1 MPYHTNRNPSG
12 AQNQQQGATLIVAL
26 IVLVL
31 IMMLGVAAMTS
42 SSTQYKLAGNL
53 QFEDGAMNNAE
64 AAAIAAEKWL
74 EGNYQHA
81 AFTTADNAMPHLFQ
95 KTSVVDPFS
104 FNWDSN
110 GMTAANTS
118 QRYIIQIMSNNS
130 LLQGANAAVGR
141 SRASVCNKVNTYLIT
156 ARGTSARGASKLI
169 QSYYSVFAC

>member
-1 MPYHTNRNPSG
+1 MFHQTNRFSG
-12 AQNQQQGATLIVAL
+12 AAVAKQQGATLIVAL

-74 EGNYQHA
+74 ESNYQHA
-81 AFTTADNAMPHLFQ
+81 AFTTPDNTMPHLFQ

-104 FNWDSN
+104 YNWESN
-110 GMTAANTS
+110 SMAVANTS

-130 LLQGANAAVGR
+130 LLQGSSAAVGR

-156 ARGTSARGASKLI
+156 ARGTSARGATKLV
-169 QSYYSVFAC
+169 QSYYSVFSC

>member
-1 MPYHTNRNPSG
+1 MPYQTNRCLG
-12 AQNQQQGATLIVAL
+12 ASRSKQQGATLIVAL

-31 IMMLGVAAMTS
+31 IMMLGVVAMTS

-53 QFEDGAMNNAE
+53 QFEDAAMNNAE
-64 AAAIAAEKWL
+64 AAATAAEKWL
-74 EGNYQHA
+74 EANYQHP
-81 AFTTADNAMPHLFQ
+81 AFTTADSAMPHLFQ
-95 KTSVVDPFS
+95 KTSVIDPFS

-110 GMTAANTS
+110 AMAAANTS

-130 LLQGANAAVGR
+130 LLQGASAVVGR

-169 QSYYSVFAC
+169 QSYYSVFSC